1 MINLPINLASSYK
14 VFIFTSESILKDMD
28 YYIKITGEGTKEE
41 IVNALQRLSNDI
53 RISSDDELDGA
64 KWEHEILFTEI
75 NHD

>member
-1 MINLPINLASSYK
+1 MN
-14 VFIFTSESILKDMD
+14 